1 MATTPDKMLQTMIAN
16 LPEKTGKTLEQ
27 WIAVVKASGLEK
39 HGEQVKLLKDQGV
52 GHGYASMICHAA
64 KGGFEAADDDLLEG
78 QYKGKESLRPIH
90 DAITA
95 YGTKLGKDVE
105 IGHRKTNVT
114 LRRSKN
120 FAVIT
125 PASKTRVDLGIN
137 LKGMPA
143 TARLLEE
150 KPGGMC
156 THKVRLESAADVDDE
171 VKAWLKEAY
180 NRA

>member
-1 MATTPDKMLQTMIAN
+1 MASAPEKMLQTMIAN

-27 WIAVVKASGLEK
+27 WVAVVKASGLEK
-39 HGEQVKLLKDQGV
+39 HGDQVKLLKGQGV
-52 GHGYASMICHAA
+52 GHGYANMICHVT

-78 QYKGKESLRPIH
+78 QYKGKESLRPIC

-95 YGTKLGKDVE
+95 YGTKLGQDVVV
-105 IGHRKTNVT
+105 GPRKTNVT
-114 LRRSKN
+114 LRRSRN

-137 LKGMPA
+137 LKGVPG
-143 TARLLEE
+143 TDRLLEE
-150 KPGGMC
+150 KPGSMC

-180 NRA
+180 DRA